1 MQRNRCLRG
10 GAELLLLLCAAAGG
24 TGCGSHRQKIF
35 AYRLP
40 NYPLA
45 AGAPAAAADPNGPA
59 PASRRDYRGPTR
71 RSPRLFPATSYH
83 RSRRRNSFRRSQRA
97 GREARNRP
105 FRRTPR
111 HARRRRYGYGHRR
124 SRPMDLNQIS
134 LSQLEQ
140 IPGLTPAL
148 AARII
153 AARPFRSKRTLL
165 LRGYLPRAA
174 YDQAKSYLVVHRA
187 DRMRRRQR

>member
-1 MQRNRCLRG
+1 MQSNRCLRG
-10 GAELLLLLCAAAGG
+10 GAELLLLLCATAGG
-24 TGCGSHRQKIF
+24 AGCGSHRQKIF

-45 AGAPAAAADPNGPA
+45 ARVPAAAVRLGGRA
-59 PASRRDYRGPTR
+59 PASRRDYRE
-71 RSPRLFPATSYH
+71 PAR
-83 RSRRRNSFRRSQRA
+83 RSRRLFSDPSYLWSHRRNSLRRSQRA

-105 FRRTPR
+105 FRRTPQ
-111 HARRRRYGYGHRR
+111 HASRRRYGYVHRR
-124 SRPMDLNQIS
+124 GRPKDLNQIS
-134 LSQLEQ
+134 LSQLEH

>member
-1 MQRNRCLRG
+1 MQSNRCLRG
-10 GAELLLLLCAAAGG
+10 GAELLLLLCATASAA
-24 TGCGSHRQKIF
+24 GCGSHRQRIF

-45 AGAPAAAADPNGPA
+45 ARAPTAAVSPDGRA
-59 PASRRDYRGPTR
+59 PASRRDYRDPAR
-71 RSPRLFPATSYH
+71 RSPRLFSDTSYL
-83 RSRRRNSFRRSQRA
+83 RSRRRNALRRSQRV

-105 FRRTPR
+105 FRRTPQ
-111 HARRRRYGYGHRR
+111 HPRRRGYRYGHRR
-124 SRPMDLNQIS
+124 SRPEDLNQIS
-134 LSQLEQ
+134 LSQLER

-187 DRMRRRQR
+187 DRMRRR